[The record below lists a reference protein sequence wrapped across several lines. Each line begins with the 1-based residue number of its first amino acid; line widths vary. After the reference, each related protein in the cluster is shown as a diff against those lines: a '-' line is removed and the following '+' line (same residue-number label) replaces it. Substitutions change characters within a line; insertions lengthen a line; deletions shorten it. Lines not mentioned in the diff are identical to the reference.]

1 MAEET
6 VNGNSNSIYG
16 VLAQFTS
23 PETLMHAC
31 AKVRD
36 RGFSAWD
43 AHTPFP
49 IHGLDKAM
57 GLKRSWVSAFVLVMG
72 LSGAALGMLMQ
83 WWVAT
88 KAYPLVISGKPF
100 FSWPAFIP
108 ITFECGVLGGASGA
122 ILGFLIMAKLP
133 QHHHSLF
140 NSERFLQVTDDG
152 FFISIEA
159 QDPKYDSADTP
170 RFLEEIGASHVEPV
184 AA

>member
-1 MAEET
+1 MAEKT
-6 VNGNSNSIYG
+6 ANDKGVYG

-72 LSGAALGMLMQ
+72 LSGATLGKFRF
-83 WWVAT
+83 A
-88 KAYPLVISGKPF
+88 
-100 FSWPAFIP
+100 
-108 ITFECGVLGGASGA
+108 
-122 ILGFLIMAKLP
+122 GFDVD
-133 QHHHSLF
+133 
-140 NSERFLQVTDDG
+140 ER
-152 FFISIEA
+152 
-159 QDPKYDSADTP
+159 
-170 RFLEEIGASHVEPV
+170 
-184 AA
+184 